1 MSFFA
6 FVDIFA
12 SGFFFI
18 IFAFQIIFLSATFV
32 FSIICIPLDNKF
44 LGDYNFH
51 VCFDI
56 FCFH

>member
-18 IFAFQIIFLSATFV
+18 IFASQVIFLSATFV
-32 FSIICIPLDNKF
+32 LVSFCIPLDNKF
-44 LGDYNFH
+44 LGVYNFH
-51 VCFDI
+51 VCFDT